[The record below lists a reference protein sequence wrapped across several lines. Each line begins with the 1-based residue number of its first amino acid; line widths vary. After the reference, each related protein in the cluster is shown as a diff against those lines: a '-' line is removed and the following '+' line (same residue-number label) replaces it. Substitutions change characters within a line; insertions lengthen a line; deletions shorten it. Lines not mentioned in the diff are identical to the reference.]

1 MEVQMRI
8 AICLT
13 LVVFCLSLP
22 MLAGG
27 SLPSAS
33 QAVKEQTKGATFDS
47 IIAYNKD
54 MYDGMK
60 MILLRAAEKMPE
72 EYYNFRPTE
81 AVRTYGQILG
91 HIADAQ
97 YLFCALVLGEKN
109 PAQRIEKTK
118 TTKAELIAA
127 LKEAFAYGDR
137 AYAAMTDE
145 SAVQTVKLFGQDTP
159 KFGVLCVNG
168 THTISHYGNLVTY
181 LRMKNIVPPTS
192 EAGVIPDSK

>member
-1 MEVQMRI
+1 MRFTI
-8 AICLT
+8 FLT
-13 LVVFCLSLP
+13 LVFFCLSLP
-22 MLAGG
+22 MLAGEN
-27 SLPSAS
+27 LESAP
-33 QAVKEQTKGATFDS
+33 QAVKEQTQGVTFDS
-47 IIAYNKD
+47 IIAYNKG

-72 EYYNFRPTE
+72 EYYNFKPTD

-97 YLFCALVLGEKN
+97 YLFCALVLGEKK
-109 PAQRIEKTK
+109 PAPQIEKTK
-118 TTKAELIAA
+118 ITKADLIAA
-127 LKEAFAYGDR
+127 LKEAFAYGDK
-137 AYAAMTDE
+137 AYATMTDE

-159 KFGVLCVNG
+159 KFNVLCVNG

-192 EAGVIPDSK
+192 EPGVIPDSK